1 METIKKS
8 AKKALVRLFALPFPL
23 LIDTALTGCD
33 CEDCHCNEIAESSI
47 ELQPYQKD
55 FGNIGQKA
63 PRIYRHDQGTE
74 IRFSVQD
81 DTTFWTKRQD
91 FCYTLNIQTREV
103 KWVSEYPVVKIDLT
117 MDASYLSI
125 SYKDWNYYLP
135 LDSTGF
141 LRNSY
146 SEDFEILDSLQ
157 IDSVSYKDVAKIT
170 VRTKFKTDSL
180 GNLIEDL
187 SHAYFHETF
196 GLLKIETSDS
206 NGITLV
212 RQNPESKK

>member
-8 AKKALVRLFALPFPL
+8 AKKALVRLFALPSAL
-23 LIDTALTGCD
+23 LIATALTGCD
-33 CEDCHCNEIAESSI
+33 CEDCHCNEITESSV

-63 PRIYRHDQGTE
+63 SRIYRHDQGAE
-74 IRFSVQD
+74 ISFSVLS

-91 FCYTLNIQTREV
+91 FCYTLNLQTREV
-103 KWVSEYPVVKIDLT
+103 KWFSEYPIVKIDLT
-117 MDASYLSI
+117 MDANYLRI
-125 SYKDWNYYLP
+125 FYKDWNYHLP
-135 LDSTGF
+135 LDSTGIS
-141 LRNSY
+141 RDSY

-157 IDSVSYKDVAKIT
+157 IDSVTYKDVAKIT
-170 VRTKFKTDSL
+170 ARMKSKTDSL

-206 NGITLV
+206 NGITLI
-212 RQNPESKK
+212 RQNPESEK

>member
-1 METIKKS
+1 METIKKP
-8 AKKALVRLFALPFPL
+8 AQKAFVRLFALPSAL
-23 LIDTALTGCD
+23 LIASTLTGCS
-33 CEDCHCNEIAESSI
+33 CEDCHCNEITESSI

-63 PRIYRHDQGTE
+63 PRINRHDQGAE
-74 IRFSVQD
+74 IRFSALS

-103 KWVSEYPVVKIDLT
+103 KWFSEYPIVKIDLT
-117 MDASYLSI
+117 MDANYLSI
-125 SYKDWNYYLP
+125 FYKDWNYHLP

-141 LRNSY
+141 SRDSY

-157 IDSVSYKDVAKIT
+157 IDSVTYKDVAKIT
-170 VRTKFKTDSL
+170 ARMKSKTDSL

-206 NGITLV
+206 NGITLI
-212 RQNPESKK
+212 RQNPESEK